1 MLSIFPIVLLFI
13 CLYRIH
19 FNLKGFNSD
28 YLLKDKTNSIK
39 GIFILLIIISHSM
52 SYMNNYEYNYNS
64 FGNSLFFLCRRIGQL
79 VVVMFLFYSGYG
91 IGESYKKKGMSY
103 VKSIPKHR
111 VLGTLLNFDIAV
123 SAFIILNLLLG
134 LSLTTQRCF
143 LSLTGWEDVGNSNW
157 YIFVILSCYLAT
169 YIVLIFPIKRPLLQ
183 SSAMFALC
191 FVCLIILSSYKQ
203 EYWYDTI
210 LCYPFGFLY
219 SLQKEPIES
228 FLKKYYW
235 LIIVFLLTLFFI
247 LCLFREDALCLRF
260 NAISILFAI
269 IVVMITMKVSV
280 DNNCLRWFGKNL
292 FPVYIYMRLPMM
304 FIEHK
309 YPEMIALAPTMFIA
323 LSLLV
328 TITIAYFYRYWQ
340 VKL

>member
-13 CLYRIH
+13 CLYRIN

-39 GIFILLIIISHSM
+39 GIFILLVIINHSM
-52 SYMNNYEYNYNS
+52 SYMNYEYNHNS
-64 FGNSLFFLCRRIGQL
+64 IGNSLFFLCGCIGQL

-91 IGESYKKKGMSY
+91 VGESYKKKGLSY
-103 VKSIPKHR
+103 IKSIPKHR
-111 VLGTLLNFDIAV
+111 FLGTLLNFDIAV
-123 SAFIILNLLLG
+123 SFFIILNLLLG
-134 LSLTTQRCF
+134 LSLTTQRCL
-143 LSLTGWEDVGNSNW
+143 LSLVGWESVGNSNW
-157 YIFVILSCYLAT
+157 YIFVILLCYLAT
-169 YIVLIFPIKRPLLQ
+169 FIVLILPIKHSLLQ
-183 SSAMFALC
+183 FVALFALC
-191 FVCLIILSSYKQ
+191 FVCLIILSYSKQ

-210 LCYPFGFLY
+210 LCYPVGFLY
-219 SLQKEPIES
+219 SLQKESIES

-235 LIIVFLLTLFFI
+235 PIIALLLTLFFI
-247 LCLFREDALCLRF
+247 LIHFPEDSLCLRF
-260 NAISILFAI
+260 NTISILFAI
-269 IVVMITMKVSV
+269 IVVMITMKVGV

-304 FIEHK
+304 IFEHK
-309 YPEMIALAPTMFIA
+309 YPEMIASAPTMFIA

-328 TITIAYFYRYWQ
+328 TVTITYVYHFWQ